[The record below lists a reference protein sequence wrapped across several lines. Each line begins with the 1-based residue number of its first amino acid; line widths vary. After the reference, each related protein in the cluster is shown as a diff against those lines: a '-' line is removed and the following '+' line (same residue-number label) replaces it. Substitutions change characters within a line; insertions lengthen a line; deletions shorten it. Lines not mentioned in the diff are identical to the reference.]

1 MPSGKTILAAGAALV
16 ALGGAGAGAWIASSD
31 DDGNGSPFEQS
42 ATTETEDSE
51 ATNDAPLV
59 PTEQEPTQQEPATP
73 EPELEPEEQPDGP
86 DAAPKQDEP
95 TGTQFPPE
103 RSEQR
108 NDSPERV
115 FKVPPA
121 REFSG
126 TGNASLGTV
135 NLSQPAVVKWTT
147 RGRFE
152 LRFGR
157 EEFPIVAPSPSG
169 QLIVPPYRFEL
180 VRVIARGRWTIRI
193 VPQK

>member
-16 ALGGAGAGAWIASSD
+16 LLGGAGAGAWIASSD
-31 DDGNGSPFEQS
+31 DEGGASPLGRS
-42 ATTETEDSE
+42 MTTETEDSVALNE
-51 ATNDAPLV
+51 LPVVPSEQAPTA
-59 PTEQEPTQQEPATP
+59 PKAQ
-73 EPELEPEEQPDGP
+73 PEEQPQAP
-86 DAAPKQDEP
+86 EAAPKQQEDKP
-95 TGTQFPPE
+95 TRTQFPRE
-103 RSEQR
+103 RGKQR
-108 NDSPERV
+108 NDPPERE

-135 NLSQPAVVKWTT
+135 NVSTAAIVKWTT
-147 RGRFE
+147 KGRFE

-157 EEFPIVAPSPSG
+157 ESFPIVAPSPSG
-169 QLIVPPYRFEL
+169 QLIVPPYRFER

>member
-1 MPSGKTILAAGAALV
+1 MPSGKTILAAGAVLV

-31 DDGNGSPFEQS
+31 DEGDPAPFEHS
-42 ATTETEDSE
+42 ATTASDDSE
-51 ATNDAPLV
+51 STDEVPLA
-59 PTEQEPTQQEPATP
+59 PTEQEPAAP
-73 EPELEPEEQPDGP
+73 EPVPEADAEDPPPQPDGSTKP
-86 DAAPKQDEP
+86 DKP
-95 TGTQFPPE
+95 TQTQFPRE
-103 RSEQR
+103 RTNKR
-108 NDSPERV
+108 NDAPERV
-115 FKVPPA
+115 FEVPPA

-135 NLSQPAVVKWTT
+135 DLSREAIVKWTT
-147 RGRFE
+147 KGRFE

-169 QLIVPPYRFEL
+169 QLIVPPYRFEK

>member
-31 DDGNGSPFEQS
+31 DESDGSPFEQS

-51 ATNDAPLV
+51 STNEVPLV
-59 PTEQEPTQQEPATP
+59 PTEQEPAAP
-73 EPELEPEEQPDGP
+73 EPEPEEQPEQP
-86 DAAPKQDEP
+86 DAAPRQDEP
-95 TGTQFPPE
+95 TRTQFPPE

-115 FKVPPA
+115 FEVPPA

-126 TGNASLGTV
+126 TGDASLGTV
-135 NLSQPAVVKWTT
+135 NLSQPAIVKWTT

-157 EEFPIVAPSPSG
+157 EKFPIVAPSPSG

-193 VPQK
+193 VPQR

>member
-31 DDGNGSPFEQS
+31 DEGDPAPFEHS
-42 ATTETEDSE
+42 LTPDTDDSE
-51 ATNDAPLV
+51 PTNEQPVV
-59 PTEQEPTQQEPATP
+59 PTEQEPAAPQPEREPQ
-73 EPELEPEEQPDGP
+73 PEEQPQAP
-86 DAAPKQDEP
+86 DAAPEQDKP
-95 TGTQFPPE
+95 KRIQFPRE
-103 RSEQR
+103 RKQQP

-115 FKVPPA
+115 FEVPPA

-135 NLSQPAVVKWTT
+135 NLSTAAIVKWTT
-147 RGRFE
+147 KGRFE

-169 QLIVPPYRFEL
+169 QLIVPPYRFEK